1 MFWLLKVLP
10 KYKDTLHLNLIVL
23 FSLMTETHEVVVAED
38 LEYIAQAERIKE
50 EGPKT
55 IPLKPSSDVQRE
67 ISIKKEVKK
76 PKTSSKGF
84 LSNVRNSFKKPKK

>member
-1 MFWLLKVLP
+1 MKVLS
-10 KYKDTLHLNLIVL
+10 KYKDTFIHLNLIVL

-84 LSNVRNSFKKPKK
+84 LNNVRNSFKKPKK

>member
-1 MFWLLKVLP
+1 
-10 KYKDTLHLNLIVL
+10 
-23 FSLMTETHEVVVAED
+23 MTETHEVVVAED

-55 IPLKPSSDVQRE
+55 IPLKPSSDHQKE
-67 ISIKKEVKK
+67 IPVKKEAKK
-76 PKTSSKGF
+76 SKKSSNGF

>member
-1 MFWLLKVLP
+1 
-10 KYKDTLHLNLIVL
+10 
-23 FSLMTETHEVVVAED
+23 MTETHEVVVAED

-55 IPLKPSSDVQRE
+55 IPLKTSSNLQTTE
-67 ISIKKEVKK
+67 IPIKKEAQKTKK
-76 PKTSSKGF
+76 SSNGF